1 MNPMQTIPL
10 MGIAMKQAKAL
21 RDSEL
26 IRDFCLSKYNKLPQI
41 IIGHNVKKKPGRDDC
56 PAILIPRMGKIE
68 GEDSREFKYF
78 SLVGWMIV
86 NDQETEAEDI
96 RILTGLEESDAL
108 GQMIY
113 ETLCLLNPDYPVSE
127 SHYEIDAV
135 EFFPQI
141 VGEMQL
147 NITVPRTMGMA
158 MKY

>member
-1 MNPMQTIPL
+1 MTLQTIPL
-10 MGIAMKQAKAL
+10 MDIAMKQARAL
-21 RDSEL
+21 RDSEP
-26 IRDFCLSKYNKLPQI
+26 IRDFCLSKYGKPPQI
-41 IIGHNVKKKPGRDDC
+41 IIGHNVKQKPGRDDC

-68 GEDSREFKYF
+68 GEDSREFRYF
-78 SLVGWMIV
+78 TLIGWMIV
-86 NDQETEAEDI
+86 NDKEAEDGDI
-96 RILTGLEESDAL
+96 RILKGLEESDAL

-113 ETLCLLNPDYPVSE
+113 ETLCLLNPNYPVSE

>member
-86 NDQETEAEDI
+86 NDRETEAEDI

-113 ETLCLLNPDYPVSE
+113 ETLCLLNTDYPVSE
-127 SHYEIDAV
+127 SHYEIDSV
-135 EFFPQI
+135 EFVPLI
-141 VGEMQL
+141 VGEIQL
-147 NITVPRTMGMA
+147 NITVHRTMGMR
-158 MKY
+158 MTD